1 MVNRPIQR
9 RIADVGRTAVVAV
22 LGAFSLNR
30 PVDHPE
36 FDRTWIQ
43 PPNISNTPRNLH
55 MPTTHTFRKR
65 HMAR

>member
-9 RIADVGRTAVVAV
+9 ESSKNSNNGST
-22 LGAFSLNR
+22 
-30 PVDHPE
+30 
-36 FDRTWIQ
+36 
-43 PPNISNTPRNLH
+43 PNISNTPRNLH